1 MDPKLSYQMHE
12 GYLSLE
18 GDWQD
23 QTSNVLVPQGMDTT
37 GVNLV
42 VSRDIMPMGM
52 MFEDY
57 MRQQKNNFRKELP
70 GLDIE
75 EDSAI
80 EIDGTPARFLEFT
93 WKYQARKLRQV
104 ICVMHIEEKI
114 LSLTGSI
121 PGGEDEKA
129 RESLLNAI
137 KSFKFGLRSNETES
151 T

>member
-1 MDPKLSYQMHE
+1 MDQNLLYQMHE

-70 GLDIE
+70 GFVIE

-93 WKYQARKLRQV
+93 WKYQGRKLRQV

-137 KSFKFGLRSNETES
+137 KSFKFGLRSIETES